1 MAQNFL
7 HFFLWI
13 IYFCLFQ
20 LLEEEVDVPVSTVK
34 DQPMKEETR
43 MDTDEANIAPSAPT
57 STGDNDTNMQDAK
70 GADDAPGA
78 GVENGVPDSGDNSVQ
93 METDAKVCIL

>member
-1 MAQNFL
+1 M
-7 HFFLWI
+7 
-13 IYFCLFQ
+13 
-20 LLEEEVDVPVSTVK
+20 EEEVDVPVSTVK
-34 DQPMKEETR
+34 DQPMKEDTR
-43 MDTDEANIAPSAPT
+43 MDTDEANSAPSAPT